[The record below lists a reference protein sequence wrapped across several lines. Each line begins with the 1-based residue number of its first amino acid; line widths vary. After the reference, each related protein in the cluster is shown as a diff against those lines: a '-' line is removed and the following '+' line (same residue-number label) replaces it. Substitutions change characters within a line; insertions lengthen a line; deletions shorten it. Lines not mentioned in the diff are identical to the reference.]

1 MVGNES
7 GEKGHGES
15 CLRNLD
21 TWITVNERMPGL
33 SLHIPEHG
41 VVHQTRVWRVWMYDF
56 QLQNKELH
64 GGSQRELKGFRKT
77 TPTCLDSVTLFFL
90 N

>member
-15 CLRNLD
+15 CLRDLD

-41 VVHQTRVWRVWMYDF
+41 SGTSDTGVEGVDVLFPTAEQKATRGK
-56 QLQNKELH
+56 LE
-64 GGSQRELKGFRKT
+64 GA
-77 TPTCLDSVTLFFL
+77 
-90 N
+90 